1 MRWNPLPALQRTVRR
16 TRYILQSMWLEAR
29 RAAAD
34 PREDSGAPTAI
45 AAIERPEPRGF
56 AAPERS
62 PRRSRS
68 GLLYESR
75 DDAHRRSFSAIDTE
89 SEGTGLTRERDYSE
103 LTLSAIQRAMKKL
116 QSQGY
121 EPDGIVLRVHEAEKM
136 LEQNFDWHP
145 GEPLPENIHL
155 FGLPVKVQE

>member
-34 PREDSGAPTAI
+34 PREGTGAPTAI
-45 AAIERPEPRGF
+45 AAIERPQPRSL
-56 AAPERS
+56 ATPERS
-62 PRRSRS
+62 TRRSRS

-75 DDAHRRSFSAIDTE
+75 DDARRRSFSAIDTE

-103 LTLSAIQRAMKKL
+103 LTLSAIRRAMLKL
-116 QSQGY
+116 QEQGY
-121 EPDGIVLRVHEAEKM
+121 EPDGIILRVHEAEKM
-136 LEQNFDWHP
+136 LEQNFHWHR
-145 GEPLPENIHL
+145 GEPLPQNIMM